1 MFTTVGWLKGL
12 NSITFVCGLQKA
24 KFAKAAPWGPMIIL
38 ALWNKCIWF
47 LNDNWPTL
55 YFEKPLDLRY
65 WNTSS
70 SFIIWEWLNLVSSL
84 LSIKT
89 LSFELKP
96 SAFFKKV
103 SFSQFTIQSGTLPA
117 SSWI

>member
-55 YFEKPLDLRY
+55 YFEKPLDFRY

-70 SFIIWEWLNLVSSL
+70 SFIIWQWLNFVSSL

-89 LSFELKP
+89 LSFASKF
-96 SAFFKKV
+96 SAFVKKV
-103 SFSQFTIQSGTLPA
+103 SFNQFTIQSGILAA
-117 SSWI
+117 SSLI